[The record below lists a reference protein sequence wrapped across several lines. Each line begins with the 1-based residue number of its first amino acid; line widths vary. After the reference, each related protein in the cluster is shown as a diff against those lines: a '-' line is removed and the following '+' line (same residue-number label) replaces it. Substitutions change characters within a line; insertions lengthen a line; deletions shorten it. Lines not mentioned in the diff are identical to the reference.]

1 MKMAHREAGLSFL
14 VGKLWVQILG
24 RPPLAV
30 QVWAILP
37 TSLHL
42 FSSIC
47 ITIIVLAL
55 KAHAGMPHYGA
66 DTVSGI

>member
-47 ITIIVLAL
+47 ITIDHRPGLEGSCRNATL
-55 KAHAGMPHYGA
+55 WG
-66 DTVSGI
+66 